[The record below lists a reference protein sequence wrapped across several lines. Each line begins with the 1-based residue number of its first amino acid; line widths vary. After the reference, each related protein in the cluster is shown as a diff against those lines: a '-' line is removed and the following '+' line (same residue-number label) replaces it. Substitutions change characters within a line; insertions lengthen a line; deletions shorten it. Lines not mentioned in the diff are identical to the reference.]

1 MRRITMSSLLSSRAA
16 LYLHH
21 HGLFLWHKRCTQWE
35 KRLVFRDETCGALVV
50 FFQSTQTL
58 LWIHGKGHGS
68 NVCVW
73 NSLKQTWSL
82 SNSSENPY
90 KMWIF
95 LLEDWLI
102 ISTSWKQQNSI
113 SFRAFL
119 LSALLW
125 SNSLHSCIFL
135 GEMTAT
141 VAFLV
146 SSLTSV
152 EVSSSQPVVS
162 TTFGLVVNFS
172 AGNPCLSNAH
182 RGRADGFKCF
192 WPDGMNPQINWGRE
206 GAGCEDWNFSARQNY
221 PQKV

>member
-1 MRRITMSSLLSSRAA
+1 MRKTTRVSRRNLRCACRVFSIYTDPA
-16 LYLHH
+16 VNTWKGAWIKCLRVEFSQANLVSFQFKWKSIQNVDFSFRRLIDNFYILETAKLY
-21 HGLFLWHKRCTQWE
+21 
-35 KRLVFRDETCGALVV
+35 
-50 FFQSTQTL
+50 FFQSF
-58 LWIHGKGHGS
+58 
-68 NVCVW
+68 
-73 NSLKQTWSL
+73 
-82 SNSSENPY
+82 P
-90 KMWIF
+90 
-95 LLEDWLI
+95 LI
-102 ISTSWKQQNSI
+102 SI
-113 SFRAFL
+113 AMV
-119 LSALLW
+119 
-125 SNSLHSCIFL
+125 NSLHSCIFL

-152 EVSSSQPVVS
+152 EVSSQPVVS

-206 GAGCEDWNFSARQNY
+206 GAGCEDLNFSARQNY